1 MAITTFV
8 GQNYGAQ
15 NYKRVR
21 KGLYTTLLMCEVII
35 SLGTFLIYTNG
46 EFLVGLFSQDKDV
59 IVAGV
64 TMISV
69 FAPGYIFLPLS
80 HITAGALRGVGLSKV
95 PMYSMI
101 LCFVILRQVY
111 LFVAT
116 QFSSE
121 LITVFLGWPL
131 TWIVNAALLMGYYH
145 IYSKKLVRGDIY

>member
-21 KGLYTTLLMCEVII
+21 KGLYTTLLMCEII
-35 SLGTFLIYTNG
+35 IALGAFLIYTNG

-69 FAPGYIFLPLS
+69 FAPGYIIPYYC
-80 HITAGALRGVGLSKV
+80 R
-95 PMYSMI
+95 
-101 LCFVILRQVY
+101 CFKRCWFIENTNVFNDFMFRY
-111 LFVAT
+111 FKTSLFICGNT
-116 QFSSE
+116 
-121 LITVFLGWPL
+121 I
-131 TWIVNAALLMGYYH
+131 
-145 IYSKKLVRGDIY
+145 